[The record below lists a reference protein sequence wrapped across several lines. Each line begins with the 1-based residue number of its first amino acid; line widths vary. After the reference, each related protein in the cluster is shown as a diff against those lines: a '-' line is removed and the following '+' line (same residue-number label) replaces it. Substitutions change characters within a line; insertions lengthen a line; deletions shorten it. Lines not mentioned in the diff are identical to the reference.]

1 MLTRLY
7 YLYEKSPKK
16 CRELESVITD
26 LKQCFE
32 FDDDGVRPVRASGS
46 RWISHKLNAMK
57 QVVSKYG
64 AYTTHLSALSCD
76 SSVNP
81 SDRARLTGYLRNW
94 VDAKYLLGCGF
105 FVDLLSPCAIFSK
118 TMQSDNLDILGALT
132 SLLRAVKETNKLC
145 SKALSQW
152 PTYSSCYSEQS
163 RRGCRG
169 TRVSESRIEEVLG
182 GKELLRNQLFGVL
195 LKGDIM
201 YKIKTSM
208 VKYGSHS

>member
-1 MLTRLY
+1 MVY
-7 YLYEKSPKK
+7 
-16 CRELESVITD
+16 D
-26 LKQCFE
+26 L
-32 FDDDGVRPVRASGS
+32 SGS

-57 QVVSKYG
+57 RVVSKYG
-64 AYTTHLSALSCD
+64 AYTAPLSCD

-81 SDRARLTGYLRNW
+81 SDRARLTGYLRKW

-152 PTYSSCYSEQS
+152 PTYSATVNKVVEDAGGPEYQNQELKKYSEAKNYYETNS
-163 RRGCRG
+163 CSKV
-169 TRVSESRIEEVLG
+169 T
-182 GKELLRNQLFGVL
+182 
-195 LKGDIM
+195 
-201 YKIKTSM
+201 
-208 VKYGSHS
+208 